1 VAAPDRVSSEEHD
14 ALHPP
19 VIPAFWIPRGGKRM
33 QGMTSQ
39 IGWEGFRIVTGG
51 EGGWKVVKDG
61 DFTIYICEDGYC
73 EIPATPK
80 NKAKFEGLSKPM
92 PVYAMQM
99 EAGQDGEG
107 NEIQVPARDPETGK
121 PLYTDKL
128 LRTEPPAF
136 RRAAALRTFDPKKS
150 EVDYIRPWLRQFVQ
164 VPGAIMEP
172 VEG

>member
-1 VAAPDRVSSEEHD
+1 MAAPDRINSEEHD

-19 VIPAFWIPRGGKRM
+19 VIPAFWIPRGGKRL

-39 IGWEGFRIVTGG
+39 IGWEGFRIVPGG

-61 DFTIYICEDGYC
+61 DFTLYICEDGYC
-73 EIPATPK
+73 EIPMTPK
-80 NKAKFEGLSKPM
+80 NKLRFELMSKPM
-92 PVYAMQM
+92 P
-99 EAGQDGEG
+99 
-107 NEIQVPARDPETGK
+107 VPARDPETNK
-121 PLYTDKL
+121 VLFTDKL
-128 LRTEPPAF
+128 IRTDPPAF